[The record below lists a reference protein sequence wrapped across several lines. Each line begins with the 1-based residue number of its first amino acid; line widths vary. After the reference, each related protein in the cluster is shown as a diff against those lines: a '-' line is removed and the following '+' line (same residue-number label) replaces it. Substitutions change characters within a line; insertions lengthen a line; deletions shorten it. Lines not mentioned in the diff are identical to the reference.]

1 MYLPKQHVV
10 ETFPPD
16 RADQLLRIAVLPRR
30 AWRNRLVMDA
40 HGAQPSRDGGA
51 VNAVPVVDQ
60 IAGVPHPTERLP

>member
-1 MYLPKQHVV
+1 
-10 ETFPPD
+10 
-16 RADQLLRIAVLPRR
+16 
-30 AWRNRLVMDA
+30 MDA